1 MTVPA
6 SHPALIR
13 ARPAA
18 PSARTVITTLLGT
31 TLLIKACGFAYDFL
45 GYYIGDAH
53 GTTAAGAALTVFGV
67 GWCVGQLASGAVTD
81 RLGARAAC
89 SIGLLLAAVVCAGL
103 AAADTLPSLLLL
115 AFCLGCTMDVSR
127 PALSAEINDRVTSE
141 GARTRAQGWL
151 YWVSNVGVSL
161 SGGVG
166 GYFAHQHGYRA
177 LFVANGVACVAAAV
191 LARRVLSGRPSP
203 VRAGREHRFY
213 AQMLADTPLRWM
225 VAAAIGAMVCAYGL
239 VSVLPLVMNADG
251 LPPSAYGTAMIAN
264 TVAVLVLSPPLTR
277 FLVGRDDRVRY
288 SVAPVL
294 VVGSLILGA
303 AMGLAALQHTTLGYS
318 TAAVAMVPG
327 EVCYSVAIGAY
338 LATAAP
344 PGAIGRYQ
352 AALSGAG
359 AIASLTPLGI
369 AFALNTGGRPLV
381 AGLLAASA
389 ALAALACVPLSRSLR
404 TSAPPRP
411 AAEPVQ
417 AQH

>member
-1 MTVPA
+1 MTVTA
-6 SHPALIR
+6 SHPAVT
-13 ARPAA
+13 PSHPSA
-18 PSARTVITTLLGT
+18 PSARAVITTLLGA

-45 GYYIGDAH
+45 GYYIGEAH

-67 GWCVGQLASGAVTD
+67 GWCAGQLASGAVTD
-81 RLGARAAC
+81 RLGARTAC
-89 SIGLLLAAVVCAGL
+89 SIGLLLAAGACAGL
-103 AAADTLPSLLLL
+103 AAAGTLQTLLLL
-115 AFCLGCTMDVSR
+115 SFFLGCTMDVSR
-127 PALSAEINDRVTSE
+127 PAVSAEINDRLTSE
-141 GARTRAQGWL
+141 GARTRAQGWM

-166 GYFAHQHGYRA
+166 GYLAHQHGYRA
-177 LFVANGVACVAAAV
+177 LFVANGVACAAAAV
-191 LARRVLSGRPSP
+191 LARRVLTGRPAP
-203 VRAGREHRFY
+203 ARAERAHRSS
-213 AQMLADTPLRWM
+213 AQMLSDTPLRWM
-225 VAAAIGAMVCAYGL
+225 VGAAIGTMVCAYGL
-239 VSVLPLVMNADG
+239 VSVLPLVMNDDG

-288 SVAPVL
+288 PVAPVL
-294 VVGSLILGA
+294 AAGSLILGA
-303 AMGLAALQHTTLGYS
+303 AMGLAAVQHTTLGYS

-327 EVCYSVAIGAY
+327 EVCYCVATGAY

-369 AFALNTGGRPLV
+369 AFALDTGGRILV

-404 TSAPPRP
+404 TSLTPRT
-411 AAEPVQ
+411 AAEQVQ
-417 AQH
+417 SQH

>member
-1 MTVPA
+1 MTVTAAQPA
-6 SHPALIR
+6 ATRSLSS
-13 ARPAA
+13 A
-18 PSARTVITTLLGT
+18 PSARTIITALLAT

-53 GTTAAGAALTVFGV
+53 GTTAAGAALTVFGI

-81 RLGARAAC
+81 RLGARTAC
-89 SIGLLLAAVVCAGL
+89 SIGLLLAAAACAGL
-103 AAADTLPSLLLL
+103 AAAGTLRALLLL

-127 PALSAEINDRVTSE
+127 PALSAEINERVTSE
-141 GARTRAQGWL
+141 GARTRAQGWM

-166 GYFAHQHGYRA
+166 GYLAHEHGYRT
-177 LFVANGVACVAAAV
+177 LFVANAVACVAAAV
-191 LARRVLSGRPSP
+191 FARRVLSGRPAA
-203 VRAGREHRFY
+203 RDGREERSY
-213 AQMLADTPLRWM
+213 RKMLADAPLRWM
-225 VAAAIGAMVCAYGL
+225 VIASIATMVCAYGL

-264 TVAVLVLSPPLTR
+264 TVAVLVISPPLTR
-277 FLVGRDDRVRY
+277 VLVGRDDRVRFA
-288 SVAPVL
+288 VAPVL
-294 VVGSLILGA
+294 AAGSLILGA
-303 AMGLAALQHTTLGYS
+303 AMGLAALQHTTLGYAA
-318 TAAVAMVPG
+318 AAVATVPG
-327 EVCYSVAIGAY
+327 EVCYCVAIGAY

-352 AALSGAG
+352 AALSGAA

-369 AFALNTGGRPLV
+369 AVALNTGGRPLV

-404 TSAPPRP
+404 TSA
-411 AAEPVQ
+411 
-417 AQH
+417 